1 MHISSVQ
8 CPELLNEMWFISRR
22 SNSNQK
28 VNPEGLILRLC
39 TLRREINQHF
49 SCGKCLNL
57 LFRKSLTTFFNAD
70 PQNTDDNCDMQ
81 VKQHYGEEG
90 GQVEDSGV
98 KGFMD
103 LNTFLMKVNNYE
115 VNIM

>member
-1 MHISSVQ
+1 
-8 CPELLNEMWFISRR
+8 
-22 SNSNQK
+22 
-28 VNPEGLILRLC
+28 
-39 TLRREINQHF
+39 
-49 SCGKCLNL
+49 
-57 LFRKSLTTFFNAD
+57 
-70 PQNTDDNCDMQ
+70 MQ